1 MNFAASLLAPF
12 ALLLSA
18 IGVGEEQG
26 KEPTVDEA
34 SAQAYSEVPEPA
46 DAPAWSVGFIRSFGP
61 EAAQQVHIERRM
73 TIRVSPRAPR
83 DPAPP
88 RETFSAPKRAQEM
101 RFSERKIGKCIPIAG
116 IAGVEPNGENSLILF
131 MRDRR
136 MINVALD
143 RSCPSR
149 AFYSGFYLSR
159 STDGMVCVDR
169 DTLHSRSGSACK
181 LTRMRQLV
189 ARED

>member
-18 IGVGEEQG
+18 IGVHEGQG
-26 KEPTVDEA
+26 HAGSGDAAARAYPAAPLAGNA
-34 SAQAYSEVPEPA
+34 SARPMGV
-46 DAPAWSVGFIRSFGP
+46 VRSFAP
-61 EAAQQVHIERRM
+61 EAAQQVHIEQRM

-83 DPAPP
+83 TPPPP
-88 RETFSAPKRAQEM
+88 REMFSAPQPQREP

-116 IAGVEPNGENSLILF
+116 IAGVEPNGENSLVLF
-131 MRDRR
+131 MRDHR
-136 MINVALD
+136 MINVELE

-159 STDGMVCVDR
+159 SADGMVCLDR

-181 LTRMRQLV
+181 LKRMRQLV
-189 ARED
+189 ARDD

>member
-1 MNFAASLLAPF
+1 MNIAASLLAPF

-18 IGVGEEQG
+18 IGVGEGQG
-26 KEPTVDEA
+26 EEPVEGDKPVR
-34 SAQAYSEVPEPA
+34 AYPEVPVGD
-46 DAPAWSVGFIRSFGP
+46 DAPPWTVGAVRSFAP
-61 EAAQQVHIERRM
+61 EAAQQVHIEQRM

-83 DPAPP
+83 TPPP
-88 RETFSAPKRAQEM
+88 REMLSTPQKQREP

-116 IAGVEPNGENSLILF
+116 IAGVEPNGQNSLILF

-136 MINVALD
+136 MINVELD

-159 STDGMVCVDR
+159 STDGMVCLDR
-169 DTLHSRSGSACK
+169 DTLHSRSGSTCTLK
-181 LTRMRQLV
+181 RMRQLV
-189 ARED
+189 ARDD

>member
-1 MNFAASLLAPF
+1 MNFAASLIAPF

-18 IGVGEEQG
+18 TGVDEEPGEDTAADEAAGQAYADA
-26 KEPTVDEA
+26 PTVT
-34 SAQAYSEVPEPA
+34 
-46 DAPAWSVGFIRSFGP
+46 DAPAWSVGVARSFGP

-73 TIRVSPRAPR
+73 TIRVSPRPPR
-83 DPAPP
+83 TPAP
-88 RETFSAPKRAQEM
+88 EMFSAPQKGREP
-101 RFSERKIGKCIPIAG
+101 RFSERKIGKCIPTAS
-116 IAGVEPNGENSLILF
+116 IAGVEANGQNSLILF

-136 MINVALD
+136 MINVELD

-159 STDGMVCVDR
+159 SNDGMVCLDR

-181 LTRMRQLV
+181 LKRMRQLV
-189 ARED
+189 AKDD